1 MADGEETLAMQEG
14 RRDPLPVGWFALFTP
29 DDAMPKD
36 RSLYV
41 KSRGLVIIAALVVIA
56 ICWGLGQSVGFAE
69 NVYARG
75 FGQAVG
81 RGMATVSGLL
91 PTSIAELAVVFVA
104 GWWLFS
110 WARAS
115 WYVIRRKRR
124 VLNAVACGGLS
135 VGVFAL
141 VAIALFYT
149 LWGINYFRPG
159 LIERQNWQQFAAPP
173 KTREAQTEELSELCD
188 QLVQA
193 TNREYFAAMGTED
206 AGEPSAPA
214 AEMAAVDAAIERAF
228 EHVQSDLGLEE
239 SFAAPRGRAKPVAM
253 SALMNYLHIGGF
265 YFPWTGEANYNRL
278 QPPVS
283 LPFVI
288 AHEKAH
294 QRCVTSEDEANFIG
308 FAACVRADDPYA
320 RYSGYL
326 FAQRQLL
333 SELAKLD
340 LERVRELLKER
351 LPGVQRDVDDVN
363 AYWVRL
369 ESGAAGT
376 VGKVSTQIN
385 DAYLKANQVKGGVES
400 YRMSS
405 KLLIVYY
412 RRLNAGRE

>member
-1 MADGEETLAMQEG
+1 
-14 RRDPLPVGWFALFTP
+14 
-29 DDAMPKD
+29 
-36 RSLYV
+36 
-41 KSRGLVIIAALVVIA
+41 
-56 ICWGLGQSVGFAE
+56 
-69 NVYARG
+69 
-75 FGQAVG
+75 
-81 RGMATVSGLL
+81 
-91 PTSIAELAVVFVA
+91 
-104 GWWLFS
+104 
-110 WARAS
+110 
-115 WYVIRRKRR
+115 
-124 VLNAVACGGLS
+124 
-135 VGVFAL
+135 
-141 VAIALFYT
+141 
-149 LWGINYFRPG
+149 
-159 LIERQNWQQFAAPP
+159 
-173 KTREAQTEELSELCD
+173 
-188 QLVQA
+188 
-193 TNREYFAAMGTED
+193 
-206 AGEPSAPA
+206 
-214 AEMAAVDAAIERAF
+214 MAAVDAAIERAF

-363 AYWVRL
+363 AYWLRL

-412 RRLNAGRE
+412 RRLSAGRE

>member
-36 RSLYV
+36 RGLYV
-41 KSRGLVIIAALVVIA
+41 KSRGLVMIAALVVIA

-149 LWGINYFRPG
+149 L
-159 LIERQNWQQFAAPP
+159 
-173 KTREAQTEELSELCD
+173 
-188 QLVQA
+188 
-193 TNREYFAAMGTED
+193 
-206 AGEPSAPA
+206 
-214 AEMAAVDAAIERAF
+214 
-228 EHVQSDLGLEE
+228 
-239 SFAAPRGRAKPVAM
+239 
-253 SALMNYLHIGGF
+253 
-265 YFPWTGEANYNRL
+265 
-278 QPPVS
+278 
-283 LPFVI
+283 
-288 AHEKAH
+288 
-294 QRCVTSEDEANFIG
+294 
-308 FAACVRADDPYA
+308 
-320 RYSGYL
+320 
-326 FAQRQLL
+326 
-333 SELAKLD
+333 
-340 LERVRELLKER
+340 
-351 LPGVQRDVDDVN
+351 
-363 AYWVRL
+363 
-369 ESGAAGT
+369 
-376 VGKVSTQIN
+376 
-385 DAYLKANQVKGGVES
+385 
-400 YRMSS
+400 
-405 KLLIVYY
+405 
-412 RRLNAGRE
+412 